1 MSVIFSIFKR
11 ELKGYIQSPLAY
23 AVISVIMALAGYFF
37 SVALFSSRIAEMTSL
52 FMNLAVILIFAAPVL
67 TMKLIAGEEQD
78 GTIEFLLTSPVTIPQ
93 LVLGKYLA
101 SLALFVVIII
111 MTFIF
116 PGILLTISSPDR
128 GVIAASYLGFLLLAA
143 SYLAIG
149 IMCSS
154 FTNSQIIASIS
165 GFGILLLFWM
175 VGWLSGNI
183 SGPLG
188 QFAKALSISEHYG
201 DFLRGIIDTTHLV
214 FFLSIIIISLLI
226 SMLGVAKRAWS

>member
-1 MSVIFSIFKR
+1 MTIIYSIFKK

-37 SVALFSSRIAEMTSL
+37 SVTLFTSRIAEMTSL

-67 TMKLIAGEEQD
+67 TMRLMAGEEQD
-78 GTIEFLLTSPVTIPQ
+78 GTMEFLLTSPVTISQ

-101 SLALFVVIII
+101 SLALFIAIII
-111 MTFIF
+111 LTFIF
-116 PGILLTISSPDR
+116 PGILLSISSPDR
-128 GVIAASYLGFLLLAA
+128 GVIITSYLGFLLLAA
-143 SYLAIG
+143 TYLAIG

-154 FTNSQIIASIS
+154 FTSSQIIASIS
-165 GFGILLLFWM
+165 GFGILLLFWI

-201 DFLRGIIDTTHLV
+201 DFLRGVIDTTHV
-214 FFLSIIIISLLI
+214 IYFLSIIIVSLLI

>member
-1 MSVIFSIFKR
+1 MSVILSIFKR

-37 SVALFSSRIAEMTSL
+37 SAALFSSRIAEMTSL

-67 TMKLIAGEEQD
+67 TMKMIAGEEQD
-78 GTIEFLLTSPVTIPQ
+78 GTMEFLLTSPVTIPQ

-101 SLALFVVIII
+101 SLALFAVIII

-128 GVIAASYLGFLLLAA
+128 GAIAASYLGLMLLTA

-226 SMLGVAKRAWS
+226 SMLGVAKRTWS